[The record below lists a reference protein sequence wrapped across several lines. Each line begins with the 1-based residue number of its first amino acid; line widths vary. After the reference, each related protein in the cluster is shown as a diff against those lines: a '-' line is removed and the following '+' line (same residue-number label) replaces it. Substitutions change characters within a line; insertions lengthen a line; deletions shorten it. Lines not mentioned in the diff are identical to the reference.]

1 MKNIIIFHR
10 YFSQLLLKFSENLF
24 CKPYIGEYFYNFQ
37 LPVFILS
44 KLQAECKS
52 DKKSREHR
60 QKTFVM
66 LSELWPLRGWGVLGE
81 SIKKGIFVTKIF
93 FQIMLK

>member
-1 MKNIIIFHR
+1 MNT
-10 YFSQLLLKFSENLF
+10 S
-24 CKPYIGEYFYNFQ
+24 YNFQ

-44 KLQAECKS
+44 KLQVECKS

-60 QKTFVM
+60 QKTFAM
-66 LSELWPLRGWGVLGE
+66 LSELWPLSGWGVLGE

-93 FQIMLK
+93 FQIMLVSADIKIDVKHKK